1 MVIYFMKFVKIQN
14 VRYIQRNGQRLLEL
28 KKLSLSLSHSRF
40 TNCWRAEVFVR
51 RISQLLNPP
60 CLSLWSYAGYNI
72 SFKKNMFFNFSWA
85 CRRGQI
91 LLIKSIPTINKVF
104 FPVLQRKQFVVL
116 SILLQLNLLCKIQSL
131 MVMVLIPRNSKNKD
145 CAIFSYCDLKGHIVD
160 KCYRVHGFPLDI
172 EIKEGEE
179 VKCIK
184 LLWLLWF
191 LTKNCI

>member
-1 MVIYFMKFVKIQN
+1 MTKALSAKSNLGFVDGSILEPSNPDSPLFQASWRCNDMVIYFMKFVKIQN

-72 SFKKNMFFNFSWA
+72 SFKKNMFFNFSLA
-85 CRRGQI
+85 CMRGQI

-104 FPVLQRKQFVVL
+104 FPVRRERKQFVVL
-116 SILLQLNLLCKIQSL
+116 SILL
-131 MVMVLIPRNSKNKD
+131 
-145 CAIFSYCDLKGHIVD
+145 
-160 KCYRVHGFPLDI
+160 
-172 EIKEGEE
+172 
-179 VKCIK
+179 
-184 LLWLLWF
+184 
-191 LTKNCI
+191 